1 MLNIYRDVDL
11 SWSSPH
17 CRETLHRLGA
27 RALIRSLE
35 VEERAGGPEA
45 AALREKLLQLS
56 LQSGVSST
64 HTAFIAILKG
74 SGQAVQGPLLRR
86 TIPTPSNSG
95 SLFMPVCLLIP
106 Q

>member
-1 MLNIYRDVDL
+1 MLMGNDGNIGF
-11 SWSSPH
+11 
-17 CRETLHRLGA
+17 HRLGA

-64 HTAFIAILKG
+64 HTAFIAIHKG

-95 SLFMPVCLLIP
+95 SLSLPVCLLIP